1 MSCRATA
8 LASLAPR
15 SAADGRCWSL
25 ARHVTDSSEARKQ
38 VRPVFSPLR
47 TLHKAM
53 PRSFVGWALFLSA
66 VGGLIHSAATKEDQG
81 LAGILFFDQS
91 GLQTPVIAPVAVD
104 VTGLDVA
111 VNIPP
116 ATNLCFWGI
125 VCSSNYVSLGI
136 AWPGSTAFAND
147 CIDLYGSSLPSSN
160 GWTRMSQIDV
170 SGAMSNA
177 VVNVPF
183 ALFPSNAMETAA
195 FFRMASQ
202 DDADGDGLP
211 DAYEAWSSGT
221 DPADSDS
228 DGDGLSDGEEVSLG
242 GDPVSSD
249 TDGDGLPDGVESG
262 FVVKSPLFEWYDTTG
277 WTTRRSSGYWTS
289 SPFGLWGWWCTSFSS
304 SVLSEHCVC
313 GRTIASMTGFETGYV
328 AFSVAGAGGAWV
340 YPEGPVSLDREAMN
354 SGNFLVAPYWS
365 NTYLNYGDTDS
376 YIRYG
381 SATNG
386 AFVVE
391 FHNVKKSIGSAL
403 GMTYQVIVPPGTGN
417 VFRVSYYSSDWW
429 LDGVG
434 AVVGVQFTDVH
445 TASGY
450 YNLIWDFSKN
460 GPILPQTTVEYHVGY
475 GTNPLLTD
483 SDGDGID
490 DDVEIQMGINP
501 VKADTDG
508 DGLSDGE
515 EISLGT
521 DAKSNDTDGD
531 GLKDGWEVMNDIDPL
546 SDIGADGANGDPD
559 GDGLGNLREQTAG
572 TDPNVGDTD
581 GDGLSDGAE
590 VSIYHSNPKS
600 SDTDGDGLSDS
611 EEVSLGTDP
620 RLTDTDGDELS
631 DEAEVNMHGCD
642 PLSPDSDGDG
652 LSDGEEILLGTDPIL
667 PDTDGDG
674 MDDGWENVHGFDP
687 TVDNTTDSDP
697 DNDSDADPDADGLTN
712 GQECENET
720 DPFDSDTDDDG
731 LFDGW
736 EASGGIDPLSG
747 VGDDGPNGDPDGDGL
762 VNSQE
767 QDVGTNPTAA
777 DTDDDGVSDIQELMN
792 GSNPCDG
799 SDGGNPSPSYP
810 YRGLT
815 FNVYG
820 DYAAWQMSILGVG
833 PVDYQTYTV
842 SMSSPGV
849 GNDKLKIL
857 KKGNSYRLSMQW
869 LNSDGH
875 TDPYWYCW
883 QARINGLPMTP
894 SYQSYTSMRLP
905 GNEVVYGLG
914 WLAENASG
922 LLSSHV
928 HTHDGAGGNIAGSLQ
943 SLLHV
948 YKCEVTVCD
957 PDDND
962 WGELDASRVILDN
975 EDLRIRVR
983 IEPAIATYDLCRLVF
998 GSNICIK
1005 TSGTCPAGVDVP
1017 ITAASFS
1024 VHSDH
1029 SEIRMTKTRQQLK
1042 SLGLLP
1048 QNDEDGVDE
1057 MAVYDV
1063 GSIGGI
1069 DGSDLSDS
1077 SEFAKIGY
1085 QWRGKATN
1093 EMSLNLYSSPPNSIL
1108 SKSFS
1113 QAAGCEI
1120 IEVVYGCGVSARR
1133 QIMNQADYFYYSG
1146 HGDHRFGKM
1155 DAYEPSE
1162 IGNYWKKDLDCVI
1175 FAGCAILDINDY
1187 NNNYIL
1193 DPSNHTASPGKLWGS
1208 KGPSVFLGYNYYSP
1222 LDETGAPARII
1233 ADWLSRRSVDGNILS
1248 WMKANNNRNG
1258 RNACAILHLDDTHIQ
1273 YNYFK
1278 REKGYLFNSYILTN
1292 TIESITK

>member
-1 MSCRATA
+1 
-8 LASLAPR
+8 
-15 SAADGRCWSL
+15 
-25 ARHVTDSSEARKQ
+25 
-38 VRPVFSPLR
+38 
-47 TLHKAM
+47 M

-125 VCSSNYVSLGI
+125 LCSSNYVSLGI

-221 DPADSDS
+221 DPADPDS
-228 DGDGLSDGEEVSLG
+228 DGDGLSDGEEVLLG

-340 YPEGPVSLDREAMN
+340 YPEGPVPLDREAMN

-403 GMTYQVIVPPGTGN
+403 GMTYQVIVPPDTGN

-450 YNLIWDFSKN
+450 YNLTWDFSKN

-515 EISLGT
+515 EISLCT
-521 DAKSNDTDGD
+521 NPKSVDTDGD
-531 GLKDGWEVMNDIDPL
+531 WLRDGWEMLYGFDPL
-546 SDIGADGANGDPD
+546 SDVGADGANGDPD
-559 GDGLGNLREQTAG
+559 GDELSNFGEQTAG

-590 VSIYHSNPKS
+590 VNNYHTNPLSADTDDDGISDGVEVSIGTDPLLA
-600 SDTDGDGLSDS
+600 DTDGDGLGDAW
-611 EEVSLGTDP
+611 EV
-620 RLTDTDGDELS
+620 
-631 DEAEVNMHGCD
+631 AN
-642 PLSPDSDGDG
+642 G
-652 LSDGEEILLGTDPIL
+652 L
-667 PDTDGDG
+667 
-674 MDDGWENVHGFDP
+674 DP
-687 TVDNTTDSDP
+687 TS
-697 DNDSDADPDADGLTN
+697 AA
-712 GQECENET
+712 
-720 DPFDSDTDDDG
+720 
-731 LFDGW
+731 
-736 EASGGIDPLSG
+736 
-747 VGDDGPNGDPDGDGL
+747 GDDGANGDPDGDGI

-767 QDVGTNPTAA
+767 QEFGTNPGLA
-777 DTDDDGVSDIQELMN
+777 DTDGDGVPDMQELMN

-799 SDGGNPSPSYP
+799 ADGGQPSASYP
-810 YRGLT
+810 YRGFT
-815 FNVYG
+815 FNIYG
-820 DYAAWQMSILGVG
+820 DYAAWQMIILGVG
-833 PVDYQTYTV
+833 PVDYQSDTV

-849 GNDKLKIL
+849 GNDKLKML

-875 TDPYWYCW
+875 TNPNWYCW
-883 QARINGLPMTP
+883 QAKINGMPTSP
-894 SYQSYTSMRLP
+894 SYQSYTSTRLP
-905 GNEVVYGLG
+905 GNEIVYGHG
-914 WLAENASG
+914 WLAENESG

-928 HTHDGAGGNIAGSLQ
+928 HTRDGAGGNVAGSLQ

-948 YKCEVTVCD
+948 YKCEVTICA
-957 PDDND
+957 PDDDD
-962 WGELDASRVILDN
+962 WGEIDASRVILDD
-975 EDLRIRVR
+975 EDFRIRVR
-983 IEPAIATYDLCRLVF
+983 IEPAIATYDLCRLVM
-998 GSNICIK
+998 GSNICVK
-1005 TSGTCPAGVDVP
+1005 TSGTCPAGVDIP
-1017 ITAASFS
+1017 IAAESFS
-1024 VHSDH
+1024 VHSDY

-1042 SLGLLP
+1042 TLGLLP

-1057 MAVYDV
+1057 MAIYDV
-1063 GSIGGI
+1063 GSVGGI
-1069 DGSDLSDS
+1069 EGSNLTDS
-1077 SEFAKIGY
+1077 GEFAKIGY

-1093 EMSLNLYSSPPNSIL
+1093 EMSLNLYSYPPNSIL

-1146 HGDHRFGKM
+1146 HGNHRFGKM

-1162 IGNYWKKDLDCVI
+1162 IGDYWKRDLDCVI

-1193 DPSNHTASPGKLWGS
+1193 DPSNHTASPGKLWGA

-1233 ADWLSRRSVDGNILS
+1233 SDWLSRRSVDGNILS
-1248 WMKANNNRNG
+1248 WMKANNNRYG